1 MIGIPVYSDIRKEI
15 TRKINNDSYIYH
27 KTSEDD
33 TSDIGAAIKEKSKK
47 KKKKMPIQLIYS
59 KDNNQKQIIRLFLSI
74 YFLHQYFC

>member
-47 KKKKMPIQLIYS
+47 KKNAHPI
-59 KDNNQKQIIRLFLSI
+59 NLF
-74 YFLHQYFC
+74 